1 MHLTFDE
8 KEKLLLHMAG
18 ILAINRLKRGLK
30 LNYPESIALITYYV
44 MEGARDG
51 KMIKD
56 IIYEAKN
63 ILYDDQVMDGIYEL
77 IKDIKVEA
85 TFPDG
90 TKLVTIHHPIKKRNL
105 KKINTKIIPIPGEY
119 NLLKDDITLLP
130 NRHRITRIVSNKG
143 NRPIQIGSHFHF
155 YDTNSML
162 SFDRQGTKGYRL
174 DIAAGRS
181 IRFEPG
187 EMKKISLVQMGG
199 NKKIIGFLK

>member
-1 MHLTFDE
+1 MHLTFYE

-18 ILAINRLKRGLK
+18 ILAINRLNRGLK
-30 LNYPESIALITYYV
+30 LNYPESIALITHYV

-63 ILYDDQVMDGIYEL
+63 ILYDDQVMDGIDEL

-90 TKLVTIHHPIKKRNL
+90 TKLVTIHDPIKKRNSKVPS
-105 KKINTKIIPIPGEY
+105 KKIIPGEY
-119 NLLKDDITLLP
+119 HLLEDEITLLP

-143 NRPIQIGSHFHF
+143 DRPIQIGSHFHF
-155 YDTNSML
+155 YETNSML
-162 SFDRQGTKGYRL
+162 FFDRKGTEGYRL

-187 EMKKISLVQMGG
+187 EIKEISLVKMGG
-199 NKKIIGFLK
+199 NNKIIGFSK